1 MFKRPVVLLSVLAV
15 FLCLSMLFVSCTQDA
30 SVETKQYGSIQGRV
44 RYSNGSDHSGITVSL
59 DKAEGQDGLSSIVNG
74 IGTRNIVSIVSTKK
88 DGSFSFSNVAPGMY
102 TIYASSDDSVEKT
115 VSTNVVVKGSETAKA
130 ADLRLTATGTVS
142 GYMLIDGNTS
152 GNGDY
157 LVSLAGTT
165 FMSVTDNSGYY
176 SISGVPAGVDYQL
189 VVSKGGLIA
198 NDVAHVSVTAHG
210 LTNAGVIILASSD
223 MVSDA
228 GTNELVW
235 KGSFSSSSAI
245 QNPRRNWVYYNTI
258 EKCYYI
264 YDGMKWTPITDEE
277 PEEGQGSAVSEVTN
291 VSGTV
296 GENLVYGGDFERG
309 GDHDVMGDG
318 AALEV
323 VANKGI
329 DGSNAL
335 RVQQTELY
343 GEVYIDITKYY
354 GQGKSYYVEAS
365 FKNNDSTKVSDLTAR
380 IDYWVVSGAVVKA
393 VDSQWWE
400 GYYDCDEIYTG
411 EFLSNN
417 EAMNVFGI
425 ETDGYEKTITDDGYV
440 TIRGIIPAS
449 EIDRVLVET
458 TNQYGSGE
466 PTMYLLSVVFYVGS
480 FLNQDGYNYYLDNV
494 IIKDLNTEIPR
505 QGATYDPSTE
515 PEKQDDVQKW
525 YRVKFD
531 AQGGTYMAPVSV
543 CEGESVSK
551 PTDPVYEGYVFSGWF
566 RDAACT
572 QAYDFNSSVY
582 GNITLYAKWV
592 KNSTPSP
599 YVPTDDSMVYR
610 LTATHGVAEELYTY
624 DKFIVEFR
632 DVLVKPGD
640 VLSFKYRSNI
650 DFTFFS
656 LRGDSKWFYE
666 RKPDYSYDYPN
677 FFSSFEVMDD
687 GWTYVSYEFPD
698 EGAPTHQTITYGG
711 EGTWFRIDFGSRT
724 GEEGICIGDILEIK
738 DLALNGEPLEITE
751 DKITRGVAPTLEIVN
766 ASDWKACTVTFETL
780 GGSTITPITVDFG
793 RKIDMPAEPNKGGVL
808 FTGWF
813 EDTGYTIPFDSEM
826 PITEDKVL
834 YARWTSPRTVTFNS
848 MGGST
853 VASVKVPTGW
863 IVEKPAD
870 PEKDNLK
877 FVGWYTDYACTN
889 AFDFGSAVTQNIT
902 LYAKWAE
909 ASRLTLDFNYQGAP
923 QDEVLLVGRGAPIED
938 PSIPIRAGYY
948 FDGWYEEAGCTT
960 AFDFTNGINEETT
973 IYAKWIEPS
982 IYKYTATSSHERFA
996 FRFKETTVEML
1007 NNLNP
1012 GDVISFQV
1020 RFTSTTTAPY
1030 QYRLRTRVNEKN
1042 ICERTSFDSP
1052 NADGWYS
1059 IMVTVPESIVNGQ
1072 GLYVHLYGNGAWA
1085 IGDICEIRGLAY
1097 NGVEI
1102 PITTSTSSGLY
1113 PGIEA
1118 TLEIIDAI

>member
-323 VANKGI
+323 VANKGV
-329 DGSNAL
+329 DGTYGLS
-335 RVQQTELY
+335 VQQNQFY

-515 PEKQDDVQKW
+515 PEEQDDVQKW

-551 PTDPVYEGYVFSGWF
+551 PTDPIYDGFEFSGWYK
-566 RDAACT
+566 DAACT
-572 QAYDFNSSVY
+572 QAYDFNSSVNS
-582 GNITLYAKWV
+582 NITLYAKWV
-592 KNSTPSP
+592 KNSIPIP
-599 YVPTDDSMVYR
+599 HIDEPTGPIDDSLVYR
-610 LTATHGVAEELYTY
+610 ITATQYAIENEWKDYR
-624 DKFIVEFR
+624 FR
-632 DVLVKPGD
+632 LRWDDLMPEIGD
-640 VLSFKYRSNI
+640 VLRLKFRSTTEITFYTVRNSSNVKWLYDEH
-650 DFTFFS
+650 DFS
-656 LRGDSKWFYE
+656 KLSEYYVDS
-666 RKPDYSYDYPN
+666 
-677 FFSSFEVMDD
+677 D
-687 GWTYVSYEFPD
+687 GWTHVEFIVPETD
-698 EGAPTHQTITYGG
+698 YKGNPTVPAQGLM
-711 EGTWFRIDFGSRT
+711 IDFDSFT
-724 GEEGICIGDILEIK
+724 IVPGDFFEVQDITFNGTELTLDYSNIMDNQILEAG
-738 DLALNGEPLEITE
+738 LPNNYWTAH
-751 DKITRGVAPTLEIVN
+751 IV
-766 ASDWKACTVTFETL
+766 SFETL
-780 GGSTITPITVDFG
+780 GGSTVAPIIVDFG
-793 RKIDMPAEPNKGGVL
+793 KRIDMPAEPTKGGVL

-813 EDTGYTIPFDSEM
+813 EDTGYTVPFDFEK
-826 PITEDKVL
+826 PITENKVL
-834 YARWTSPRTVTFNS
+834 YARWTASRTVTFNS

-863 IVEKPAD
+863 TVEKPAD
-870 PEKDNLK
+870 PKKDNLK

-1030 QYRLRTRVNEKN
+1030 QYRLRTRVNENN

-1072 GLYVHLYGNGAWA
+1072 GLYVQLYGNGAWA
-1085 IGDICEIRGLAY
+1085 IGDFCEIRGLAY